1 MSTPGNVDD
10 YLTSLTTSA
19 PSAPTTLEGLLSA
32 GTATPPV
39 VPAPALKRT
48 MDQFI
53 ESGQDLTMDPD
64 GLQEVI
70 ANCEKHIRALSDL
83 QQRARDE
90 LYVESLGIGENGF
103 EPAKQLLTKYQHK
116 ARGGGS
122 IPEQSSAVG
131 YIASLIT
138 WVTDFRDALQ
148 SARNA
153 YLATDAATDGKL
165 GSIAIAI
172 DQ

>member
-19 PSAPTTLEGLLSA
+19 SSTPTTLEGLLSA

-39 VPAPALKRT
+39 APAPALKRT
-48 MDQFI
+48 MDQYI

-70 ANCEKHIRALSDL
+70 ANCDKHIDALRVL
-83 QQRARDE
+83 QQRAHNE
-90 LYVESLGIGENGF
+90 LWVDSLGIGENGF

-131 YIASLIT
+131 YIRALIT

-148 SARNA
+148 AARNA
-153 YLATDAATDGKL
+153 YLATDAATATTL
-165 GSIAIAI
+165 GNLEA
-172 DQ
+172 DT